1 MNYCTFIGRVC
12 NDLEIKQTT
21 TGKNYLKFTLAV
33 RNGKDN
39 TDFIPCTVF
48 EKGAELIN
56 QYSGK
61 GCMLSVSGKLHIT
74 SMEKDGKKATFTDVL
89 VNEFEFLTPKG
100 NTSEAKSTA
109 PSGYNKPKIDVPAE
123 EEYDV
128 PFEL

>member
-1 MNYCTFIGRVC
+1 MNYCTFCGRVC
-12 NDLEIKQTT
+12 NDLEIKQTS

-39 TDFIPCTVF
+39 TDFIPCTAF

-61 GCMLSVSGKLHIT
+61 GCLLSVSGKLHIT
-74 SMEKDGKKATFTDVL
+74 SVEKDGKKATFTDIL

-100 NTSEAKSTA
+100 NATETKSTS